1 MEEIDKKYRSA
12 AVYNPSLHRAYQ
24 RRSIEK
30 FYIGYPQFRGIL
42 EPVFLRI
49 SIEIIPLL
57 G

>member
-30 FYIGYPQFRGIL
+30 FYIGSPLFRRIWNQFFL
-42 EPVFLRI
+42 EYQLK
-49 SIEIIPLL
+49 
-57 G
+57 